1 MTTRATPDAP
11 TDDELTSRLRMVVTR
26 LSRRLRQEANE
37 GATPSQLAAL
47 ATVERHGPITLG
59 DLAGHERVRP
69 PTMTR
74 IVAGLEETR
83 LVRREID
90 TADRRVARDDHARR
104 FATAR
109 AFAHPQG
116 RVSRVAARAPRSR
129 RPRGCRAGGAD
140 PRGVGRRVPVTAHE
154 RAGVIRWRGLA
165 IRVKMPDGL
174 TPTCDVRR

>member
-1 MTTRATPDAP
+1 MARNLLTSKSSPRDSS
-11 TDDELTSRLRMVVTR
+11 EVTSRLRMVVAR

-74 IVAGLEETR
+74 IVAGLEETQ

-90 TADRRVARDDHARR
+90 ATDRRVARV
-104 FATAR
+104 TIT
-109 AFAHPQG
+109 PEG
-116 RVSRVAARAPRSR
+116 SRLLARSR
-129 RPRGCRAGGAD
+129 TRKDAF
-140 PRGVGRRVPVTAHE
+140 
-154 RAGVIRWRGLA
+154 LA
-165 IRVKMPDGL
+165 S
-174 TPTCDVRR
+174 

>member
-1 MTTRATPDAP
+1 
-11 TDDELTSRLRMVVTR
+11 MVVAR

-47 ATVERHGPITLG
+47 VTIERHGPITLG

-90 TADRRVARDDHARR
+90 PSDRRVARV
-104 FATAR
+104 TIT
-109 AFAHPQG
+109 PEG
-116 RVSRVAARAPRSR
+116 SRLLARSR
-129 RPRGCRAGGAD
+129 TRKDAFLASLLEHLEAD
-140 PRGVGRRVPVTAHE
+140 QLAVVEAAVPILEQLVDE
-154 RAGVIRWRGLA
+154 SR
-165 IRVKMPDGL
+165 
-174 TPTCDVRR
+174 

>member
-1 MTTRATPDAP
+1 MPRNPVRVEHAA
-11 TDDELTSRLRMVVTR
+11 ELTSRLRMVVAR

-74 IVAGLEETR
+74 IVAGLEETG

-90 TADRRVARDDHARR
+90 PGDRRVARVTITPDGARLL
-104 FATAR
+104 A
-109 AFAHPQG
+109 
-116 RVSRVAARAPRSR
+116 RSR
-129 RPRGCRAGGAD
+129 TRKDAFLAALLDHLEPDELA
-140 PRGVGRRVPVTAHE
+140 VVE
-154 RAGVIRWRGLA
+154 RAVPILEQL
-165 IRVKMPDGL
+165 VEKSN
-174 TPTCDVRR
+174 

>member
-1 MTTRATPDAP
+1 MTAGATPDAP

-59 DLAGHERVRP
+59 ELAGHERVRP

-74 IVAGLEETR
+74 IVAGLEETS

-90 TADRRVARDDHARR
+90 TADRRVARVTITPD
-104 FATAR
+104 
-109 AFAHPQG
+109 G
-116 RVSRVAARAPRSR
+116 SRLLARSR
-129 RPRGCRAGGAD
+129 TRKDAFLASLLEHLEADDRA
-140 PRGVGRRVPVTAHE
+140 VVE
-154 RAGVIRWRGLA
+154 RAVPILEALVDESR
-165 IRVKMPDGL
+165 
-174 TPTCDVRR
+174 

>member
-1 MTTRATPDAP
+1 MTSKPAPRVTTAVATAN
-11 TDDELTSRLRMVVTR
+11 EVTSRLRMVVAR

-90 TADRRVARDDHARR
+90 PSDRRVARVTITSEGTRLLA
-104 FATAR
+104 
-109 AFAHPQG
+109 
-116 RVSRVAARAPRSR
+116 RSR
-129 RPRGCRAGGAD
+129 TRKDAFLASLLEQLEPDELAA
-140 PRGVGRRVPVTAHE
+140 VE
-154 RAGVIRWRGLA
+154 RAVPILERL
-165 IRVKMPDGL
+165 VE
-174 TPTCDVRR
+174 TST

>member
-1 MTTRATPDAP
+1 MARNLLTSKSSPRDSS
-11 TDDELTSRLRMVVTR
+11 EVTSRLRMVVAR

-90 TADRRVARDDHARR
+90 PSDRRVARVTITSEGTRLLA
-104 FATAR
+104 
-109 AFAHPQG
+109 
-116 RVSRVAARAPRSR
+116 RSR
-129 RPRGCRAGGAD
+129 TRKDAFLASLLEQLEPDELAI
-140 PRGVGRRVPVTAHE
+140 VE
-154 RAGVIRWRGLA
+154 RAVPILERL
-165 IRVKMPDGL
+165 VE
-174 TPTCDVRR
+174 TPK

>member
-1 MTTRATPDAP
+1 MAKHPV
-11 TDDELTSRLRMVVTR
+11 DDPVEVTADEVTSRLRMVIAR

-90 TADRRVARDDHARR
+90 PADRRVARVTI
-104 FATAR
+104 TAE
-109 AFAHPQG
+109 G
-116 RVSRVAARAPRSR
+116 SRLLARSR
-129 RPRGCRAGGAD
+129 TRKDAFLASLLEHLEPDQLAVVEAA
-140 PRGVGRRVPVTAHE
+140 VPILE
-154 RAGVIRWRGLA
+154 RLVDESR
-165 IRVKMPDGL
+165 
-174 TPTCDVRR
+174 

>member
-1 MTTRATPDAP
+1 MPRNLVTAKSTPRTATE
-11 TDDELTSRLRMVVTR
+11 DELTSRLRMVVAR

-74 IVAGLEETR
+74 IVAGLEETG

-90 TADRRVARDDHARR
+90 ATDRRVARVTITSDGFRLLA
-104 FATAR
+104 
-109 AFAHPQG
+109 
-116 RVSRVAARAPRSR
+116 RSR
-129 RPRGCRAGGAD
+129 TRKDAFLASLLEQLEPAD
-140 PRGVGRRVPVTAHE
+140 LAVLE
-154 RAGVIRWRGLA
+154 RAVPILEGLVEQS
-165 IRVKMPDGL
+165 R
-174 TPTCDVRR
+174 